1 MVGRQGTRATPRHPP
16 VVPVVARATR
26 HPPAGRQAAGR
37 VEAGGRSG
45 HVRAFTEHTRG
56 DRHQAL
62 WLGEALGL
70 RWEDVTL
77 ETDDGAWP
85 HARVA
90 RQCWRS
96 AGRPCGAS
104 PRPTRVF
111 VSSYSIQPRSRP
123 RHTAASRRLVA
134 GVPLKDVSGLLG
146 HSSLSI
152 TADTYGHVLDDSR
165 QAADRAMAARL
176 DACKRSPMRA
186 TRAPKAPEPT
196 PDLNTARSGWSPAAQ
211 VATSVVQCHARPERS
226 LAHSRSDW
234 TPRSCRMKR
243 LNVW

>member
-1 MVGRQGTRATPRHPP
+1 MQDGYVSRNVASLVRLPK
-16 VVPVVARATR
+16 VPKPQSSWWEV
-26 HPPAGRQAAGR
+26 
-37 VEAGGRSG
+37 S

-134 GVPLKDVSGLLG
+134 GVPLMTSRGCSGTPA
-146 HSSLSI
+146 S
-152 TADTYGHVLDDSR
+152 
-165 QAADRAMAARL
+165 
-176 DACKRSPMRA
+176 RSPPTHTAMCSMTVVRPLTGLWPPGLTLGSA
-186 TRAPKAPEPT
+186 RRCVQHEPRRPLSRLRTST
-196 PDLNTARSGWSPAAQ
+196 PPDRVGHPQ
-211 VATSVVQCHARPERS
+211 HR
-226 LAHSRSDW
+226 
-234 TPRSCRMKR
+234 
-243 LNVW
+243 